1 MNPFSPLGAPG
12 PFLGT
17 APLKLEPKPTPWEE
31 PLQVKGPALSDQ
43 FGAGLPRV
51 DLQIAEP
58 KLPPLTADE
67 LKGTPPGGL
76 GAGPRRVQASP
87 KPQQKVDV
95 SPLGAASKAEGA
107 RALATEAPLDP
118 KHPYV
123 AAQANAERELKALGI
138 SGASKDRIHVADLD
152 FEHGGQ
158 VMRTAAGKTSLV
170 HGAQVSLDYSSPDL
184 ATVRRYAT
192 PEQAKRFE
200 ASQAQRG
207 PATTVGDVLDRA
219 ATVVEL
225 EPVERRARLGV
236 INDEAAKAHDGK
248 KTFVNMSY
256 NTSVEQAARGA
267 TMMLAQAQP
276 GTEAHQQVVK
286 VLGHEPRVTRQF
298 GGGTLLNKDD
308 GEAIKKALVT
318 PGLME
323 RLERPDSLAR
333 AADAR
338 AGLEAEVARG
348 RQHGVMVFLSAGNT
362 GDSAARDATVANSRS
377 TADGVRG
384 ILTIGAVDMGT
395 PRKGDE
401 RVADFSSDG
410 KIHVG
415 APGVRI
421 PVGIGVSPDGKT
433 VAQDV
438 DGTSFASP
446 YAAQTAALMASA
458 NPKLSIAD
466 IERLM
471 ADPRVAQDLPGTTR
485 DGAGVIDPVNA
496 ALVARNP
503 NITAAEIAR
512 LRASVQP
519 RP

>member
-12 PFLGT
+12 PFFGSS
-17 APLKLEPKPTPWEE
+17 PIKLEPKPMPWEE
-31 PLQVKGPALSDQ
+31 PLQVKGPALSPDQ
-43 FGAGLPRV
+43 FGVGLPRV
-51 DLQIAEP
+51 DLQIGEP

-67 LKGTPPGGL
+67 LRGTPPGGL
-76 GAGPRRVQASP
+76 GPRRVEASP
-87 KPQQKVDV
+87 KPQQKVES
-95 SPLGAASKAEGA
+95 SPLGAAAKAEGG
-107 RALATEAPLDP
+107 RALAMEAPLDP

-123 AAQANAERELKALGI
+123 ATQASARDELKALGI
-138 SGASKDRIHVADLD
+138 NGVSKDRIHVADLD
-152 FEHGGQ
+152 SEHGGQ
-158 VMRTAAGKTSLV
+158 VLRTAAGKTSLV
-170 HGAQVSLDYSSPDL
+170 RGAEVSLDYSSPDV
-184 ATVRRYAT
+184 AAVRRYAT
-192 PEQAKRFE
+192 PEQAQRFE
-200 ASQAQRG
+200 ASQANRG
-207 PATTVGDVLDRA
+207 PANNVGEVLDRA
-219 ATVVEL
+219 ATAIEL
-225 EPVERRARLGV
+225 EPIERRARLGI
-236 INDEAAKAHDGK
+236 INDEAAKANDGK

-267 TMMLAQAQP
+267 TVMLAQAQP
-276 GTEAHQQVVK
+276 GTEAHEQVVK
-286 VLGHEPRVTRQF
+286 VLGHEPRITRPF
-298 GGGTLLNKDD
+298 GGGVMLDKED

-323 RLERPDSLAR
+323 RLERPESLAR
-333 AADAR
+333 AAEAR

-348 RQHGVMVFLSAGNT
+348 REHGVMVFLSAGNT

-384 ILTIGAVDMGT
+384 ILTIGAADMGT
-395 PRKGDE
+395 VRKGDE

-410 KIHVG
+410 KIHVA

-421 PVGIGVSPDGKT
+421 PVGVGASADGKT
-433 VAQDV
+433 IAQDV

-466 IERLM
+466 LERLM
-471 ADPRVAQDLPGTTR
+471 ADPRVALDLPNTTR
-485 DGAGVIDPVNA
+485 DGAGLIDPINT

-519 RP
+519 RR